1 MTMLR
6 RRNEVSGPVIGVSA
20 VIDGREAAM
29 KKQQARVG
37 KVARMVAE
45 LVDTEFP
52 HIDGKPAH
60 VVLADRLVKDAASAR
75 RVGRQFHRDGVEVL
89 LCYDDVWAYPGEL
102 EGLLLQN
109 ISLGQIPVA
118 HVSGNSATWPGV
130 VYACAATGM
139 LAQWGYL
146 AHRIVG
152 DLVEKDGLPAG
163 FSPALKVR
171 RALGDYSFL
180 YVCLHFAIFVSLD
193 YGFDFQFIFPELI
206 RPYALVGLIAG
217 LLLIPLAITSF
228 SPWPK
233 RLGKNWKRLHNLV
246 YLIDFLAAF
255 HFILVV
261 KQGVTEPYLWMIL
274 IIFLLFLRL
283 PPIRH
288 FLSGFFTH
296 QE

>member
-1 MTMLR
+1 LKLNNKFFNQWFPILVHIACLLPIPWLILDAYLGHLTADPIRASILR
-6 RRNEVSGPVIGVSA
+6 T
-20 VIDGREAAM
+20 
-29 KKQQARVG
+29 G
-37 KVARMVAE
+37 KIALE
-45 LVDTEFP
+45 LL
-52 HIDGKPAH
+52 
-60 VVLADRLVKDAASAR
+60 VL
-75 RVGRQFHRDGVEVL
+75 
-89 LCYDDVWAYPGEL
+89 
-102 EGLLLQN
+102 
-109 ISLGQIPVA
+109 SL
-118 HVSGNSATWPGV
+118 
-130 VYACAATGM
+130 ACTP
-139 LAQWGYL
+139 LNT
-146 AHRIVG
+146 IF
-152 DLVEKDGLPAG
+152 G

-206 RPYALVGLIAG
+206 RPYALIGLIAG

-246 YLIDFLAAF
+246 YEINILSAL

-261 KQGVTEPYLWMIL
+261 KQGVTEPYLWAIL
-274 IIFLLFLRL
+274 IIFLLVLRL

-296 QE
+296 AE